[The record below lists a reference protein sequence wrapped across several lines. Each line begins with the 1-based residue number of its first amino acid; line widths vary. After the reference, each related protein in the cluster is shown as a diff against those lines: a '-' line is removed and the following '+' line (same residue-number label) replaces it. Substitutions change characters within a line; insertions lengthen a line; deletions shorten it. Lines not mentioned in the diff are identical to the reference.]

1 MKKVIPIL
9 AALLFIFSFAQDAQ
23 AQTQNVLDGAYVK
36 EHNATK
42 RVIPYPHLREA
53 DVMYA
58 KRVWQRIDLRQ
69 KMNHPFYYP
78 IDEIE
83 DRKSLFDV
91 IKHALLVEGS
101 LTAYSLGE
109 LGDDDEFHWPMGP
122 TDIDSLLRP
131 VIIQYTEDPDTGDR
145 IAVEVQDE
153 VRSEDVTMY
162 EIKED
167 WIFDKQ
173 RSQRYVRIIGVCP
186 MVEDY
191 DDDGEKRGYKRLFW
205 LYYPECRYV
214 FNNADVYNWQDDSQ
228 RRTFEQLFEMRMFSS
243 YVVKETNVYDRPISA
258 YAKNIDA
265 LLESERIKTELFEI
279 EHDLW
284 HY

>member
-9 AALLFIFSFAQDAQ
+9 AALLLVIGFASDGK

>member
-58 KRVWQRIDLRQ
+58 KRVWQRMDLRQ

-167 WIFDKQ
+167 WLFDKQ